1 MKKIL
6 LLILALVF
14 LVSPISLASDT
25 FVPPPRTLTRL
36 EDDGNLLTDSQ
47 EAELREKLDR
57 ISEERQVDVVIK
69 TTNTLEGKSPRA
81 YADDYFD
88 YEGFGLGENYDG
100 ILLMISMEDRD
111 WWISTH
117 GFGIT
122 AFTDKGLD
130 YISDKF
136 LSDLSDGNYYDSFNT
151 FADLA
156 DKFILQAQTGEPY
169 DKGNMPKNEITPTI
183 LIIFIIVSL
192 VVGLIVAFSILHYMK
207 KTHKTIRKAQFAGDY
222 ALGVASFINI
232 TDRFYNKTV
241 TRTRKP
247 SESSSSGGGG
257 GSSTHT
263 SSSGRSH
270 GGSGGKF

>member
-1 MKKIL
+1 MKKIIL
-6 LLILALVF
+6 LLLALVF

-25 FVPPPRTLTRL
+25 FVPPPRTLSRL

-47 EAELREKLDR
+47 ETELREKLDR

-69 TTNTLEGKSPRA
+69 TTNTLEGKTPRD

-100 ILLMISMEDRD
+100 ILLMVSMEDRD

-122 AFTDKGLD
+122 AFTDEGLD
-130 YISDKF
+130 YISDEF

-156 DKFILQAQTGEPY
+156 DEFILQAQTGEPY
-169 DKGNMPKNEITPTI
+169 DVGNMPKNKLTPFVLIAFI
-183 LIIFIIVSL
+183 L
-192 VVGLIVAFSILHYMK
+192 VGLFVGSFISFMILDNMK
-207 KTHKTIRKAQFAGDY
+207 QTHKTIRKAQFAGDY
-222 ALGVASFINI
+222 ALGVANFVNVKD
-232 TDRFYNKTV
+232 TFYNKTV
-241 TRTRKP
+241 TKTRKP
-247 SESSSSGGGG
+247 EKTSSSSGG

-263 SSSGRSH
+263 SSSGRTH
-270 GGSGGKF
+270 GGTGGKF